1 MSDATRPDTSGNRS
15 IEASV
20 GLALKMDLKTCI
32 RPIADWPMPR
42 VQFQDITPLLHN
54 PQAFRRGVD
63 ALEYGSASVELHPD
77 AVRPGDRAL
86 LRDDLIATGGAMLA
100 GKKQLEQLE
109 QLGATVLEGA
119 APINLTSLV
128 GPTGS
133 RRRACPCSRWLNSP
147 GRDAGREGVPACA
160 RLPES
165 L

>member
-1 MSDATRPDTSGNRS
+1 MVAYALG
-15 IEASV
+15 V
-20 GLALKMDLKTCI
+20 GFVPIRKHGKLPFTPVQETC
-32 RPIADWPMPR
+32 
-42 VQFQDITPLLHN
+42 
-54 PQAFRRGVD
+54 
-63 ALEYGSASVELHPD
+63 ALEYSSASVELHPD
-77 AVRPGDRAL
+77 AVRPGDRVL

-100 GKKQLEQLE
+100 GKKQLE

-160 RLPES
+160 RLPE
-165 L
+165 LL